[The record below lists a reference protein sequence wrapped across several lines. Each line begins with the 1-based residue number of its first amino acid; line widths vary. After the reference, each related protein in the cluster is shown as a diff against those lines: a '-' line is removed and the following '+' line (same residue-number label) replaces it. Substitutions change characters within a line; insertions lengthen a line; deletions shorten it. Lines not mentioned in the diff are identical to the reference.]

1 MDENRKTLWFV
12 ITAGVLLALAV
23 IVTPERITPEAFIE
37 QGQAFFP
44 DFEDP
49 NEATTLEV
57 VDYDQETGEAVPF
70 KVTFEN
76 GKWTIPSHYNY
87 PADGAERLANTAA
100 AMIQIKKDD
109 FRSSIITDHEQFSV
123 IDPLSDDVSLKG
135 KGQRITIKGRGGSVL
150 ADLIIGREVEK
161 KTGFRYVRSPEQ
173 SRVYAARTDIEVS
186 TKFEDWIESDL
197 LKVTTAKIERVVIN
211 DYRINERTLS
221 VERRDNL
228 ALSKGDND
236 LWSADKMKS
245 TQKVDDARMRELLN
259 SLVDLR
265 IVDVRPKPQGL
276 SQSLKSKSS
285 DGKKINSQDR
295 FSLQSKGFYFTQGGQ
310 LLSNEGEMLIYTDDG
325 VKYTLRFG
333 EIAGT
338 EISGQDGK
346 VIENRYLF
354 ISAAFDSS
362 SLPEPAR
369 PSNDEW
375 RTKADSLLTNS
386 DTRNRQLANQRT
398 NWQSEIDSGTELSV
412 ELNNRFA
419 DWYYVISS
427 ESYDKLQMRRDE
439 LIIKKSDSES

>member
-12 ITAGVLLALAV
+12 LSAVVLLALAV
-23 IVTPERITPEAFIE
+23 IVTPQRITPEAFIE

-49 NEATTLEV
+49 NEAITLEV
-57 VDYDQETGEAVPF
+57 IEYDQETGEAVPF

-109 FRSSIITDHEQFSV
+109 YRSSIITDHEQFSV
-123 IDPLSDDVSLKG
+123 IDPLSDDASLKG

-161 KTGFRYVRSPEQ
+161 KDGFRYVRSPEQ
-173 SRVYAARTDIEVS
+173 SRVYAAKTEIEVS

-211 DYRINERTLS
+211 DYTINERTLS

-228 ALSKGDND
+228 ALSRGDND

-245 TQKVDDARMRELLN
+245 TEQVDNARMRELLT
-259 SLVDLR
+259 SLVDLK

-276 SQSLKSKSS
+276 SQSLKSTSS
-285 DGKKINSQDR
+285 GGKKINSQDR
-295 FSLQSKGFYFTQGGQ
+295 FSLQSKGFYFTAGGQ

-325 VKYTLRFG
+325 VRYTLRFG

-338 EISGQDGK
+338 EISGGEGSD
-346 VIENRYLF
+346 IENRYLF
-354 ISAAFDSS
+354 ISVEFDSS
-362 SLPEPAR
+362 SFPEPAK
-369 PSNDEW
+369 PSGDEW
-375 RTKADSLLTNS
+375 RTKADSLLTS
-386 DTRNRQLANQRT
+386 TDIRNKQLADQRT
-398 NWQSEIDSGTELSV
+398 IWQSEIDTGSILSV

-427 ESYDKLQMRRDE
+427 ESYDKLRMRREE
-439 LIIKKSDSES
+439 LVIKKSDNEN

>member
-12 ITAGVLLALAV
+12 LTAVVLLALAV
-23 IVTPERITPEAFIE
+23 IVTPKRITPEAFIG

-109 FRSSIITDHEQFSV
+109 YRSSIITDHEQFSV

-135 KGQRITIKGRGGSVL
+135 KGQRITIKGRGGAVL

-161 KTGFRYVRSPEQ
+161 KNGFKYVRSPEQ
-173 SRVYAARTDIEVS
+173 SRVYAARTEIEVS

-197 LKVTTAKIERVVIN
+197 LKVTTEKIERVVIN
-211 DYRINERTLS
+211 DYTINERTLS

-228 ALSKGDND
+228 ALSRGDND
-236 LWSADKMKS
+236 LWSADKMRS
-245 TQKVDDARMRELLN
+245 TQKVDDVRMRELLN
-259 SLVDLR
+259 SLVELK

-295 FSLQSKGFYFTQGGQ
+295 ISLQSKGFYFTAGGQ

-333 EIAGT
+333 EIAGS
-338 EISGQDGK
+338 EISGGEEST
-346 VIENRYLF
+346 IENRYLF
-354 ISAAFDSS
+354 VSAVFDSS
-362 SLPEPAR
+362 SFPEPAK

-375 RTKADSLLTNS
+375 RTKADGLLTNS

-398 NWQSEIDSGTELSV
+398 IWQSEIDTGRKLSV

-427 ESYDKLQMRRDE
+427 KSYDKLQMRREE
-439 LIIKKSDSES
+439 LVIKKSDSES

>member
-12 ITAGVLLALAV
+12 LTAVVLLALAV
-23 IVTPERITPEAFIE
+23 IVTPKRITPEAFIG

-57 VDYDQETGEAVPF
+57 VEYDQETGEAVPF

-109 FRSSIITDHEQFSV
+109 YRSSIITDHEQFSV

-135 KGQRITIKGRGGSVL
+135 KGQRITIKGRGGAVL

-161 KTGFRYVRSPEQ
+161 KNGFKYVRSPEQ
-173 SRVYAARTDIEVS
+173 SRVYAARTEIEVS

-197 LKVTTAKIERVVIN
+197 LKVTTEKIERVVIN
-211 DYRINERTLS
+211 DYTINERTLS

-228 ALSKGDND
+228 ALSRGDND
-236 LWSADKMKS
+236 LWSADNMRS
-245 TQKVDDARMRELLN
+245 TQKVDDVRMRELLN
-259 SLVDLR
+259 SLVELK

-285 DGKKINSQDR
+285 DGKKISSQDR
-295 FSLQSKGFYFTQGGQ
+295 FSLQSKGFYFTAGGQ

-338 EISGQDGK
+338 EKSGGEEST
-346 VIENRYLF
+346 IENRYLF
-354 ISAAFDSS
+354 VSAVFDSLS
-362 SLPEPAR
+362 FPEPTK

-398 NWQSEIDSGTELSV
+398 IWQSEIDTGRKLSE

-427 ESYDKLQMRRDE
+427 ESYDKLQMRREE
-439 LIIKKSDSES
+439 LVIKKSDGES

>member
-12 ITAGVLLALAV
+12 LTAVVLLALAV
-23 IVTPERITPEAFIE
+23 IVSPERITPDAFIE

-57 VDYDQETGEAVPF
+57 IDYNQETGEAVPF

-109 FRSSIITDHEQFSV
+109 YRSSIITDHEQFSV
-123 IDPLSDDVSLKG
+123 IDPLSDDASLKG

-161 KTGFRYVRSPEQ
+161 KNGFKYVRSPEQ

-186 TKFEDWIESDL
+186 TKFEDWIEADL

-211 DYRINERTLS
+211 DYTINERTLS
-221 VERRDNL
+221 VERRDDL
-228 ALSKGDND
+228 ALSRGDND
-236 LWSADKMKS
+236 TWSADKMKS
-245 TQKVDDARMRELLN
+245 SQKVDDARMRELLN
-259 SLVDLR
+259 SLVDLK
-265 IVDVRPKPQGL
+265 IVDVRPKPPGL
-276 SQSLKSKSS
+276 SQSLKSVSS
-285 DGKKINSQDR
+285 DGKRISSQDR

-325 VKYTLRFG
+325 IKYTLRFG
-333 EIAGT
+333 EIAGS
-338 EISGQDGK
+338 EISGGEGK
-346 VIENRYLF
+346 TIENRYLF
-354 ISAAFDSS
+354 ISAVFDSS
-362 SLPEPAR
+362 SFPEPAK

-386 DTRNRQLANQRT
+386 DTMNRQLASQRT
-398 NWQSEIDSGTELSV
+398 IWQSEIDNGIKLSV

-427 ESYDKLQMRRDE
+427 ESYDKLQMRREE
-439 LIIKKSDSES
+439 LVIKKSASES